1 MAQVEDLNYFLTT
14 YQGLIFRYPRLEV
27 NILQKFNTPNNP
39 EVEIRLNNLTNNQL
53 LSPYIYM
60 SGDYPDYPDS
70 VNEVLKKLNR
80 VRGGRKRRRESKRQR
95 HRHSKR
101 CRQSK
106 RCRRT
111 RRY

>member
-1 MAQVEDLNYFLTT
+1 MAQAEDLNYFLTR
-14 YQGLIFRYPRLEV
+14 YQGLINRYPRLEV

-53 LSPYIYM
+53 LSPYM
-60 SGDYPDYPDS
+60 SGDYPDYPDA